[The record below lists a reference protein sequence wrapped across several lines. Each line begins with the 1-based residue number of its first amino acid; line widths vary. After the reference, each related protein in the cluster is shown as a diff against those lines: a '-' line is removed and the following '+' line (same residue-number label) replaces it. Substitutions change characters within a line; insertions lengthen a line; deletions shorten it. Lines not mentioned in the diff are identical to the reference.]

1 MATQVQ
7 IARLSTLLVLTLLL
21 LLHSTSQAAIG
32 SVTEQKGNAS
42 ITHNKQSMDAKPK
55 SPIDS
60 NDLVQTGAG
69 VVGIT
74 FEDNTQVKVTENSK
88 LLIDDFVYDPNKK
101 GAGKLALK
109 VAMGTVRYA
118 SGNIAHE
125 NNKNVAIN
133 TPTAT
138 VAVRGTAFTMTVDE
152 VGKSL
157 IILLPNPDGSVGAID
172 VITAVGTVTLNQ
184 AFQATTTSSSEVKPT
199 KPVVLLLSESAID
212 NMLIVKPPKEVL
224 KQIIEDIK
232 DRSGSSLDFNGLD
245 TNLLDAKV
253 YKDPYKDFAELD
265 INFLDGE
272 NLTNAFDNQLL
283 TAFQTGYNALTG
295 TYIFDKTSLYL
306 INRPK
311 NNQNATILINKETGY
326 LININQNGSS
336 TSIQT
341 QDSTTNTITINQ
353 KN

>member
-1 MATQVQ
+1 MATQLQ
-7 IARLSTLLVLTLLL
+7 IARLLTLMVLTLLL
-21 LLHSTSQAAIG
+21 LLHNTSQAAIG
-32 SVTEQKGNAS
+32 SVTEQKGTAS
-42 ITHNKQSMDAKPK
+42 ITHNKETVDAKPK
-55 SPIDS
+55 SSIDS
-60 NDLVQTGAG
+60 NDLVQTGNG
-69 VVGIT
+69 VVGIS
-74 FEDNTQVKVTENSK
+74 FEDNTQVRVTEHSK

-125 NNKNVAIN
+125 NNKSVAIN

-157 IILLPNPDGSVGAID
+157 IILLPNKDGSVGMID
-172 VITAVGTVTLNQ
+172 VITATGTVTLNQ
-184 AFQATTTSSSEVKPT
+184 AFQATTTSSSEVKPS

-212 NMLIVKPPKEVL
+212 NMLIVKPPKEIL

-232 DRSGSSLDFNGLD
+232 DKSGSSLDFNGLD
-245 TNLLDAKV
+245 QNLLDVKV
-253 YKDPYKDFAELD
+253 YKDPYKEFAELD
-265 INFLDGE
+265 VNLLDAQY
-272 NLTNAFDNQLL
+272 LTNAFDNELL
-283 TAFQTGYNALTG
+283 TAFQTGYNSLTG
-295 TYIFDKTSLYL
+295 TYIFDKTSLWMV
-306 INRPK
+306 NRPK
-311 NNQNATILINKETGY
+311 NNQNATILINKQTGY
-326 LININQNGSS
+326 LINITQSGSS

>member
-1 MATQVQ
+1 
-7 IARLSTLLVLTLLL
+7 
-21 LLHSTSQAAIG
+21 
-32 SVTEQKGNAS
+32 
-42 ITHNKQSMDAKPK
+42 
-55 SPIDS
+55 
-60 NDLVQTGAG
+60 
-69 VVGIT
+69 
-74 FEDNTQVKVTENSK
+74 
-88 LLIDDFVYDPNKK
+88 
-101 GAGKLALK
+101 
-109 VAMGTVRYA
+109 
-118 SGNIAHE
+118 
-125 NNKNVAIN
+125 
-133 TPTAT
+133 
-138 VAVRGTAFTMTVDE
+138 
-152 VGKSL
+152 
-157 IILLPNPDGSVGAID
+157 
-172 VITAVGTVTLNQ
+172 
-184 AFQATTTSSSEVKPT
+184 
-199 KPVVLLLSESAID
+199 
-212 NMLIVKPPKEVL
+212 MLIVKPPKEVL

>member
-1 MATQVQ
+1 MQT
-7 IARLSTLLVLTLLL
+7 ARLLTLLVTTLLYL
-21 LLHSTSQAAIG
+21 SLNTSWAAIG

-42 ITHNKQSMDAKPK
+42 ITRNKQAVDAKPK
-55 SPIDS
+55 SPVDS

-74 FEDNTQVKVTENSK
+74 FEDNTQVRVTENSK

-157 IILLPNPDGSVGAID
+157 IILLPNKDGSVGVID

-184 AFQATTTSSSEVKPT
+184 AFQATMTTSSEVKPS
-199 KPVVLLLSESAID
+199 KPVLLLLSESAID
-212 NMLIVKPPKEVL
+212 NMLIVKPPKEIL
-224 KQIIEDIK
+224 KQIIDDIK
-232 DRSGSSLDFNGLD
+232 DKSGAALNFNGLEVNLLD
-245 TNLLDAKV
+245 VKVFKDPYAQYSELDINLLDA
-253 YKDPYKDFAELD
+253 
-265 INFLDGE
+265 E
-272 NLTNAFDNQLL
+272 NLTNAFDDQLL
-283 TAFQTGYNALTG
+283 TAFQVGYNSLTG
-295 TYIFDKTSLYL
+295 TYVFDKQSYWLV
-306 INRPK
+306 NRPK
-311 NNQNATILINKETGY
+311 NGHNATILINKELGY
-326 LININQNGSS
+326 NININQSGSS
-336 TSIQT
+336 TNIKNQE
-341 QDSTTNTITINQ
+341 STTNTIIINQ
-353 KN
+353 KGN